1 MEKHDVQ
8 LTYFKTYGKY
18 YTQATVTVE
27 CASYDIPK
35 TVAKML
41 ADGNW
46 PGLTDAP
53 WHHFDVLIDTCP
65 GNVDL
70 PAITLTTLF
79 RLFYGMKE
87 LWKLHTS

>member
-70 PAITLTTLF
+70 PADHSNYIVPSFL
-79 RLFYGMKE
+79 RNERIMEIAY
-87 LWKLHTS
+87 

>member
-1 MEKHDVQ
+1 M
-8 LTYFKTYGKY
+8 
-18 YTQATVTVE
+18 TVE

-70 PAITLTTLF
+70 PADHSNYIIPSFL
-79 RLFYGMKE
+79 RNERIMEIAY
-87 LWKLHTS
+87 